1 MAAVFGSWI
10 RRRFIAY
17 LLTSL
22 STLASTPPPLFTKP
36 QRNLH
41 VLERCGS
48 FTSLEPPQSPRDCRD
63 LPGPRGPP
71 PQAVSPRPR
80 RGGAI
85 GGPLALSGGAPACSR
100 RAAQSSQGPQPGAS
114 GAEPAAG
121 PRRGTLSRGRG
132 RSPDSPLPAAPHGG
146 RGEKGGPKGPPPLLR
161 ATEPTLGCVGSTSVK

>member
-36 QRNLH
+36 RRNLLSPGAKRLLTLSRAH
-41 VLERCGS
+41 TV
-48 FTSLEPPQSPRDCRD
+48 PPGGRDV
-63 LPGPRGPP
+63 PGPRGPP

-85 GGPLALSGGAPACSR
+85 GGPLALSGGAPARSR
-100 RAAQSSQGPQPGAS
+100 RAAQPSQGPQPGAC

-121 PRRGTLSRGRG
+121 PRRRTLSRGRG
-132 RSPDSPLPAAPHGG
+132 RSPDAPLPAAPHGG
-146 RGEKGGPKGPPPLLR
+146 RGEKGSP
-161 ATEPTLGCVGSTSVK
+161 